1 MGTMIQDAGLSAA
14 DFGGEAYEGC
24 NEFLSITAP
33 HVIQGIHEA
42 YLAAKADIIE
52 TNTFGATRL
61 VLDEYDLGH
70 RAYEVNLASV
80 KLAKAAA
87 EKFSTP
93 EWPRFVAGAMGPTTK
108 PFPSPAAQ
116 PLTS

>member
-42 YLAAKADIIE
+42 YLEAKADIIE
-52 TNTFGATRL
+52 TNTFEPPGSFWTSTTSGIEPMKSTSLQSNSPKRPPKSFQL
-61 VLDEYDLGH
+61 LNGLDLSPVRWVRRQNPFRH
-70 RAYEVNLASV
+70 RRHHL
-80 KLAKAAA
+80 
-87 EKFSTP
+87 
-93 EWPRFVAGAMGPTTK
+93 
-108 PFPSPAAQ
+108 
-116 PLTS
+116 